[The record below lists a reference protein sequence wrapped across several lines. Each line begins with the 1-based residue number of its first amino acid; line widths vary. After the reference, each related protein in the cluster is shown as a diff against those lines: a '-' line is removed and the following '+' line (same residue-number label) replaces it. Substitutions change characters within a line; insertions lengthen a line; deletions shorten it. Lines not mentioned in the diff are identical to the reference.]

1 MSGPALL
8 RPGTLLRGRYEIV
21 REIGRGGYSIVY
33 QARDRDVGGDVAV
46 KLLVPP
52 PAGAELARE
61 RLRREVHAVRGLS
74 HPNIVAVFD
83 LLDDDPWSFIVME
96 YVAGGDLHQRVR
108 DRGPLAPD
116 DVVRVGRDVAAALA
130 AAHRR
135 GILHRDVKPQN
146 ILLGE
151 GGRARLTDF
160 GSAKLDGQ
168 LGITGTGGL
177 AGTITYAAPEV
188 LAGRRGDARTDV
200 YALGLTL
207 YWALTGELPEQP
219 SAHLPPPPRP
229 EGFRPALLAPGC
241 PDWLDAVVARATAA
255 AAEDRY
261 PTALALDEALAAASP
276 VQPADAGQRCVL
288 CGGADPLG
296 LGLCP
301 GCGGAPAGAADT
313 FVFLD
318 PPDDPVERRA
328 VAARLS
334 DLLPDAAGA
343 EGREARHGV
352 RPLFRVTPEGS
363 ARVVGA
369 LERHRLPARA
379 VPASR
384 RWSRLPA
391 GYVTMVLAVSLAGV
405 GAGLVVMPIL
415 LYTTPIMCGLLLLA
429 AGEKL
434 RTPLMAPAAA
444 SRDLP
449 PELESGV
456 VRTLAELPPGTARNL
471 LADVTRLA
479 RPVFGRLARLG
490 DDRSTTP
497 VLHELVTS
505 ACTAAT
511 DLAMLDESLTR
522 FERERA
528 RASAPAADW
537 LDALARSERARDA
550 LVQRLLEAMA
560 VLGRLQS
567 QATFAVTAEDGALA
581 EVTRELG
588 AEALGQAAA
597 AREIAELLSPARSSG

>member
-1 MSGPALL
+1 MTGPALL
-8 RPGTLLRGRYEIV
+8 RPGAVLRGRYEIV

-52 PAGAELARE
+52 PAGARLARE

-108 DRGPLAPD
+108 ERGPLASD
-116 DVVRVGRDVAAALA
+116 DAVRVGRDVAAALA

-146 ILLGE
+146 ILLDE

-177 AGTITYAAPEV
+177 AGTVAYAAPEA

-207 YWALTGELPEQP
+207 YWAITGELPEQP
-219 SAHLPPPPRP
+219 SPHLPPPPRP
-229 EGFRPALLAPGC
+229 EGFRPGLIAPGC
-241 PDWLDAVVARATAA
+241 PEWLDAVVARATAS

-261 PTALALDEALAAASP
+261 PTALALDEALAAAAP
-276 VQPADAGQRCVL
+276 GQRADAIERCVL
-288 CGGADPLG
+288 CGGTDPLG

-301 GCGGAPAGAADT
+301 GCGGAPAGSADT
-313 FVFLD
+313 FIFLD

-328 VAARLS
+328 VTARLTE
-334 DLLPDAAGA
+334 LLPEAGTA
-343 EGREARHGV
+343 GGREVRRGA

-363 ARVVGA
+363 PRVVGA
-369 LERHRLPARA
+369 LERHRVPARA
-379 VPASR
+379 VPANR
-384 RWSRLPA
+384 RWSRLPG
-391 GYVTMVLAVSLAGV
+391 GYATMVAAVSVAGL
-405 GAGLVVMPIL
+405 GAGLAAMPVL
-415 LYTTPIMCGLLLLA
+415 LYTTPLMCGLLLIA
-429 AGEKL
+429 AGQKL
-434 RTPLMAPAAA
+434 RTPLMESRPA

-449 PELESGV
+449 AELESRV

-479 RPVFGRLARLG
+479 RPLFGRMARLG
-490 DDRSTTP
+490 DDRNSAP

-505 ACTAAT
+505 ACAAAT
-511 DLAMLDESLTR
+511 DLAMLDDSLAR

-567 QATFAVTAEDGALA
+567 QATFSVSAEDAALA

-588 AEALGQAAA
+588 AEASAQAAA
-597 AREIAELLSPARSSG
+597 AREIEQLLSPG